1 MHYYMWLGY
10 CGHHNVLLHKANIFC
25 PENHTICLLHLLH
38 IFEHVCHE
46 TFTMAMNTV
55 ISDPMGAV

>member
-1 MHYYMWLGY
+1 MHYYMWLRY
-10 CGHHNVLLHKANIFC
+10 CGHHNVFLHKANIFC
-25 PENHTICLLHLLH
+25 LENHAICLLHLLH
-38 IFEHVCHE
+38 IFEYVCHE